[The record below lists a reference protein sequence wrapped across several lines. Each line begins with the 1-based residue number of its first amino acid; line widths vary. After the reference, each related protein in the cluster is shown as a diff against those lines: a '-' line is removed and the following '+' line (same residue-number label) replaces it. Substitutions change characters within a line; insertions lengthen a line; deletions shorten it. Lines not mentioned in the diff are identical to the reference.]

1 MQAVPILKDCF
12 FFKEKEKEKRKHFM
26 HVASQPGWNGSN
38 EEGEVKMSNDVNE
51 QQGMVKQK
59 KSGLTHR

>member
-1 MQAVPILKDCF
+1 
-12 FFKEKEKEKRKHFM
+12 M

-51 QQGMVKQK
+51 QQGMVRQK
-59 KSGLTHR
+59 SLN